1 MLFAQ
6 RPPKNSDMP
15 IEPNNLAENLHIR
28 LVERLHRVIL
38 RLETNAVLVT
48 EEPTLIMLSP
58 WMRSINTSSA
68 VPISPRGKENTSST
82 FCSARIGSPAVTTP
96 TSGTGIVR
104 PHGFSPMMSI
114 ARGFVASRRIAPFSS
129 SMERYRCTVELD
141 FSPTAD
147 PISRTEGGYP
157 FSTKKSLIYCK
168 ISD

>member
-1 MLFAQ
+1 MQFFSRKKRFTVADSPSTSATTISPSFAVGCCFT
-6 RPPKNSDMP
+6 RTKSRSK
-15 IEPNNLAENLHIR
+15 I
-28 LVERLHRVIL
+28 
-38 RLETNAVLVT
+38 
-48 EEPTLIMLSP
+48 PTLIMLSP

-68 VPISPRGKENTSST
+68 VPIRPRGKENTSST